1 MLRRNVLSNTF
12 LAITVLGVW
21 SIYNMHAHITS
32 FFDFISTNEKKT
44 DGRLRGVDNEW
55 AEYASMAAMS
65 TETILTAGANATEER
80 AAEVAKA
87 KAKFRE
93 YKALVAAEKRA
104 EKAKAATEAKLTAEV
119 YLEVKVKEIKSAAEA
134 KVIAEDEAATEAKT
148 EEANAAADAKETVR
162 AKVAVETKAETAT
175 ETEAEVATE
184 GAADATADPVIAD
197 ARKETDGAAHEIGD
211 LSCINYGGP
220 LQRSDVLDIIYWND
234 IVSDSNFTS
243 PLHDNN
249 KYLTFEPDPSGW
261 NNCRMGYETIV
272 VMAHAMG
279 RTLVLPPEGKFPM
292 LKNDKRPEKKSFFS
306 FADFYHMES
315 LDREHAGLDVIS
327 MEEFLTR
334 QYKETEEVIKPPGGG
349 KRNWDRDQ
357 LNLLWQYLRTVAFVK
372 KWDPVS
378 CLAAIPSGNGDTAVA
393 DLLQIGEEL
402 SNLKPKNYDGN
413 PNEVSASPIERLQ
426 EMRGNRKNLCIYDQ
440 EMQKQRLV
448 HFMTNYKQGHR
459 LLIHFYAFMFFYDWK
474 HDLWSKRFVRDH
486 LRYLDEIMCAAGRIV
501 SLLREK
507 ARAIDEENI
516 NGDFDTLHIRRSDF
530 QQQYPSTQLEAME
543 LFKLSKEEL
552 TPGSVVF
559 IATDHMDKAFFK
571 PFSDVYNVF
580 FLSDFKDTLSDLNIS
595 YLPMV
600 DQIVASKGKIFYG
613 TFYSTFTGYITRLR
627 GYYATKNHIAGYKEG
642 ITKSFYFFPSNKK
655 RDVIEYKSV
664 KGPFWAREFPAAWRD
679 INLDVKLD

>member
-1 MLRRNVLSNTF
+1 VPSSTQIRHHNRRRCIFSNTIFSNTF

-21 SIYNMHAHITS
+21 SIYNMH
-32 FFDFISTNEKKT
+32 DFISTNEKKA
-44 DGRLRGVDNEW
+44 DGRLRGVDNEQAGRKAARETE
-55 AEYASMAAMS
+55 AEAAM
-65 TETILTAGANATEER
+65 EANTEE
-80 AAEVAKA
+80 
-87 KAKFRE
+87 
-93 YKALVAAEKRA
+93 
-104 EKAKAATEAKLTAEV
+104 
-119 YLEVKVKEIKSAAEA
+119 
-134 KVIAEDEAATEAKT
+134 D
-148 EEANAAADAKETVR
+148 NAAADAKETAR
-162 AKVAVETKAETAT
+162 AKVAAKTKAKAAT
-175 ETEAEVATE
+175 ETEAEAATE

-197 ARKETDGAAHEIGD
+197 AGKKNDAAAHEIRD

-220 LQRSDVLDIIYWND
+220 LQRSDVLDIVYWND

-243 PLHDNN
+243 PFHDQE

-279 RTLVLPPEGKFPM
+279 RTLVLPPEGKFNM
-292 LKNDKRPEKKSFFS
+292 LKNDKRPEKKSIFS

-327 MEEFLTR
+327 MEEFLKR
-334 QYKETEEVIKPPGGG
+334 EIKKKRESIETGEVVKPPRGG
-349 KRNWDRDQ
+349 KTNWDGEQ
-357 LNLLWQYLRTVAFVK
+357 LNLLWKYLRTVGYVK
-372 KWDPVS
+372 KWNPYS
-378 CLAAIPSGNGDTAVA
+378 CLAAIPSGKGDTAVT
-393 DLLQIGEEL
+393 DLQQIGEEL
-402 SNLKPKNYDGN
+402 SNLKPKKYDRN
-413 PNEVSASPIERLQ
+413 PNAVSASPIERLQ
-426 EMRGNRKNLCIYDQ
+426 EMRGSRNNLCIYDQ
-440 EMQKQRLV
+440 EMQSQRLL
-448 HFMTNYKQGHR
+448 HFMTNYQEGHR

-530 QQQYPSTQLEAME
+530 QRQYPSTQLEAME
-543 LFKLSKEEL
+543 LFNLSKEEL

-559 IATDHMDKAFFK
+559 IATDHMDKAFFQ

-627 GYYATKNHIAGYKEG
+627 GYYATKNHMDGYKEG
-642 ITKSFYFFPSNKK
+642 ITKSYYFFPSNKK
-655 RDVIEYKSV
+655 RDVLEYKSV
-664 KGPFWAREFPAAWRD
+664 MGPFWAREFPVAWRD